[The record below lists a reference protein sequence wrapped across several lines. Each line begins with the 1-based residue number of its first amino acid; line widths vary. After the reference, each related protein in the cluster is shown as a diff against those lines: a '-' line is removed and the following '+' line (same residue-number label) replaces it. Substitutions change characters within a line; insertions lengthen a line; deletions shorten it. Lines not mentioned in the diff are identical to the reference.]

1 MSPVCKVLDFVTVVV
16 KEAFSDGVRERVM
29 RAKVVPQVS
38 GHQLP
43 SHHSIYS
50 QSPQIRKNDLAH
62 VKHPFKFT
70 FRCIAQH
77 GSRP

>member
-43 SHHSIYS
+43 S
-50 QSPQIRKNDLAH
+50 SPFNLFSVSSNSK
-62 VKHPFKFT
+62 K
-70 FRCIAQH
+70 
-77 GSRP
+77 